1 MSWTPFTYPF
11 NLSQQPAAAVP
22 IGLTQAGLP
31 ASLQIVG
38 PRLGDALVLRAAYAL
53 QEAIPF
59 VAPPMA

>member
-22 IGLTQAGLP
+22 CGLTPAGLP
-31 ASLQIVG
+31 AAIQIVG
-38 PRLGDALVLRAAYAL
+38 PRLADALVLRAAFAL

-59 VAPPMA
+59 AAPPMA